1 MAPSRFLHLSAGHS
15 PVHSLLMNSPA
26 AHRRIKVGVDIRP
39 SPNRCV
45 GQVKCSASVFSS
57 RSGFLCRP
65 VHVSGTS
72 KSLRDCAR
80 VCLCPLL
87 HPGNTTNSANLFYPL
102 LVNEP
107 IKIVPVCHE
116 RTEHIVRTSVKS
128 IKKFIGIS
136 FGISKKY
143 SD

>member
-1 MAPSRFLHLSAGHS
+1 MCGCDCLAFLQGGSFQVS
-15 PVHSLLMNSPA
+15 PPLCWPLTCSLMNSPA
-26 AHRRIKVGVDIRP
+26 AHRRIKIGVDIRP

-45 GQVKCSASVFSS
+45 GQVKCSTSVCSSHS
-57 RSGFLCRP
+57 RSLCRP

-107 IKIVPVCHE
+107 VKIVPVCVSIFVFIPTINSHE
-116 RTEHIVRTSVKS
+116 
-128 IKKFIGIS
+128 
-136 FGISKKY
+136 
-143 SD
+143 